1 MLLNISESIQERSL
15 INVENVAKPL
25 LSVQTLIDIGEYTL
39 GKHHINVR
47 NVRNPLTK
55 E

>member
-25 LSVQTLIDIGEYTL
+25 LRVQTLIDIGESTL

-47 NVRNPLTK
+47 NVRKPLTK